1 MTSISEKNCA
11 GLTSSKPDNYN
22 HIGAY
27 RLWLQLVL
35 VFGWFCWCS
44 APAVAATVQVIPAE
58 QAEQVKQTMKVSLQ
72 PAQSSLYAKQ
82 QIGNKLLERGFYQD
96 SVAYFRALANQYR
109 QSGDFQG
116 EAHALFNLATAQRA
130 IGMYGRAARA
140 LEVASK
146 LVKNTDDSV
155 LEAHI
160 LSSLAATYLYAGKAL
175 KAKSLFVHAKT
186 KAVLIGDARL
196 EALILNDQGN
206 MHAFEKDF
214 DKALQAYELSRYLA
228 GKINQPLVAVRAQTN
243 AALVLYS
250 QQEFAECERYLLAAI
265 AHLQAEPDSY
275 EKSHAAVK
283 LAEIV
288 QKLLPHTQPLNQEL
302 ALNSVNTLKGALNV
316 ASQLNNHRLTSHAL
330 GVLAGIYTIAGQQ
343 QEALV
348 LNKKAIF
355 YAQQTDSPDLLY
367 KWEWQA
373 GKVQKSLGNLDEA
386 IQFYRFAKDSLQPI
400 RHELTQRNLGDSF
413 TFRETQGGVYIELAD
428 LLLQKSSA
436 LEDKKSVASYLLEA
450 RNTVELQKEAELQD
464 YFKDSCVVTA
474 DSRETSIDETIAD
487 NTAVIYPILL
497 PDRTELLVS
506 YSSGIER
513 YTVAKTDAEVTQQVR
528 DLRIKLEKRK
538 TRDYLPHAK
547 KLYDWLIAPMEADLQ
562 RRGIDTLVVV
572 SDQSLRTIPLSVL
585 HDGEGFLVTK
595 YAIATTPGLKLT
607 DPAPLQRD
615 NMKILLS
622 GLSEPVQGF
631 PALQHVQGELEEI
644 QDLYVGE
651 LLINRDF
658 VTSSLSNALQNTAYS
673 VTHIASHSV
682 FTGDV
687 DGSYIL
693 TYDDRITVDQ
703 LGQFAA
709 LSRNRDKPI
718 ELLTLSAC
726 QTAAGDDRAALGL
739 AGVAIKS
746 GARSALATLWAINDQ
761 ASAMLVT
768 EFYRQLQDKDLS
780 KAQALQRAQ
789 TKLMQN
795 VRYRHPGYWSPFLL
809 IGNWL

>member
-1 MTSISEKNCA
+1 MTSISENIC
-11 GLTSSKPDNYN
+11 TRRISSKRNQPRLAM
-22 HIGAY
+22 AY
-27 RLWLQLVL
+27 PYWLRLVL
-35 VFGWFCWCS
+35 ISGWIGWCFTPVLAAS
-44 APAVAATVQVIPAE
+44 AQPNTQALKVA
-58 QAEQVKQTMKVSLQ
+58 LQ
-72 PAQSSLYAKQ
+72 PEQSSLIAKQ
-82 QIGNKLLERGFYQD
+82 QIGDKLLERGFYQD
-96 SVAYFRALANQYR
+96 SVAYFRTLVNQYR
-109 QSGDFQG
+109 LNGDTLG
-116 EAHALFNLATAQRA
+116 EARALFNLASAQRA
-130 IGMYGRAARA
+130 IGMYGRAIRS
-140 LEVASK
+140 LEVASR
-146 LVKNTDDSV
+146 LVRYTDDRE

-160 LSSLAATYLYAGKAL
+160 ISSLAGSYLYAGKVA
-175 KAKSLFVHAKT
+175 KAKPLLVHAKT
-186 KAVLIGDARL
+186 KAVLLGNVRL

-206 MHAFEKDF
+206 MHAFEKRY
-214 DKALQAYELSRYLA
+214 KSALQAYELSRYLA
-228 GKINQPLVAVRAQTN
+228 EKINDLMLAVRAQTN

-250 QQEFAECERYLLAAI
+250 QQEFTECESYVISAFDT
-265 AHLQAEPDSY
+265 LQAEPDSY
-275 EKSHAAVK
+275 EKAYAAVK
-283 LAEIV
+283 LTEII
-288 QKLLPHTQPLNQEL
+288 QKLLPHTQPLNHEL
-302 ALNSVNTLKGALNV
+302 ARQSVDTLKGALTV
-316 ASQLNNHRLTSHAL
+316 GSQLNNSRMTSHAL
-330 GVLAGIYTIAGQQ
+330 GVLAGIYAVVGQP

-348 LNKKAIF
+348 LNEKAIF
-355 YAQQTDSPDLLY
+355 FAQQSDSPDLLY

-373 GKVQKSLGNLDEA
+373 GKVHKSLGNLDEA

-400 RHELTQRNLGDSF
+400 RHDLTQRNLGDSLSF
-413 TFRETQGGVYIELAD
+413 SETQGGVYLELAD

-436 LEDKKSVASYLLEA
+436 FDDKKSIANFLREA

-464 YFKDSCVVTA
+464 YFKDSCVVDT
-474 DSRETSIDETIAD
+474 DSRETLIDEAIAD

-513 YTVAKTDAEVTQQVR
+513 YTVAKTNAEVTQQVR

-538 TRDYLPHAK
+538 TRDYLPHSK
-547 KLYDWLIAPMEADLQ
+547 TLYSWLIAPMETDFSQ
-562 RRGIDTLVVV
+562 RGIDTLVLVA
-572 SDQSLRTIPLSVL
+572 DQSLRTIPLSVL
-585 HDGEGFLVTK
+585 HDGDRFLVNK
-595 YAIATTPGLKLT
+595 YAIATTPGLKMT
-607 DPAPLQRD
+607 DPAPLNRD
-615 NMKILLS
+615 NLKILLS

-631 PALQHVQGELEEI
+631 PALQYVQGELEEI

-651 LLINRDF
+651 LLMNRDF
-658 VTSSLSNALQNTAYS
+658 VTSSISNALQNTAYS

-703 LGQFAA
+703 LGQYAA
-709 LSRNRDKPI
+709 LSRSRDKPI

-761 ASAMLVT
+761 ASALLVT
-768 EFYRQLQDKDLS
+768 EFYRQLQNKELS
-780 KAQALQRAQ
+780 KAQALQQAQ

>member
-1 MTSISEKNCA
+1 MTPTSEKI
-11 GLTSSKPDNYN
+11 GTMPTTLKPVIN
-22 HIGAY
+22 HQGWAF
-27 RLWLQLVL
+27 RHWLHLVL
-35 VFGWFCWCS
+35 AFGWFCWGS
-44 APAVAATVQVIPAE
+44 VPAVAATVSPA
-58 QAEQVKQTMKVSLQ
+58 VQTMKVSLQ
-72 PAQSSLYAKQ
+72 SEQPSLNSKQ

-96 SVAYFRALANQYR
+96 SVAYFRTLANQYR
-109 QSGDFQG
+109 QAGDMLG
-116 EAHALFNLATAQRA
+116 EANTLFNLATAQRA
-130 IGMYGRAARA
+130 IGMYGRAARS

-146 LVKNTDDSV
+146 LAKNTDDRV

-160 LSSLAATYLYAGKAL
+160 LSSLAATYLYAGKTT
-175 KAKSLFVHAKT
+175 KAKPLFVHAKT
-186 KAVLIGDARL
+186 KAVLIGDKHL

-214 DKALQAYELSRYLA
+214 GKAMQAYELSRYLA
-228 GKINQPLVAVRAQTN
+228 GKINDSLVAVRAQTN

-250 QQEFAECERYLLAAI
+250 QQKFPECERYLVDAI
-265 AHLQAEPDSY
+265 EQLQAEPDTY
-275 EKSHAAVK
+275 EKSYAAVK
-283 LAEIV
+283 LAETV
-288 QKLLPHTQPLNQEL
+288 QKLLPHTQPMNQEL
-302 ALNSVNTLKGALNV
+302 ALSGVNILKGALNT

-330 GVLAGIYTIAGQQ
+330 GVLAGIYAIADQQ
-343 QEALV
+343 KEALV
-348 LNKKAIF
+348 LNEKAIF
-355 YAQQTDSPDLLY
+355 HAQQADSQDLLY

-373 GKVQKSLGNLDEA
+373 GQVQKSLGHLDEA

-400 RHELTQRNLGDSF
+400 RHELTQRNLGDSL
-413 TFRETQGGVYIELAD
+413 TFKETQGGVYLELAD
-428 LLLQKSSA
+428 LLLQKSSV
-436 LEDKKSVASYLLEA
+436 LEDKKSVADYLLEA

-464 YFKDSCVVTA
+464 YFKDSCVVNA
-474 DSRETSIDETIAD
+474 DSRETLIDEAIAD

-506 YSSGIER
+506 YSSGIQR
-513 YTVAKTDAEVTQQVR
+513 YTVARTEAEVTRQVR

-547 KLYDWLIAPMEADLQ
+547 ALYDWLIAPMEADFQ
-562 RRGIDTLVVV
+562 RRGINTLVVV
-572 SDQSLRTIPLSVL
+572 ADQSLRTIPLSVL
-585 HDGEGFLVTK
+585 YDGEGFLVNK

-607 DPAPLQRD
+607 DPTPLHRD

-631 PALQHVQGELEEI
+631 PALQYVQGELEEI

-651 LLINRDF
+651 LLMNRDF
-658 VTSSLSNALQNTAYS
+658 VTSSIKNALQNTTYS

-703 LGQFAA
+703 LGQYAA

-726 QTAAGDDRAALGL
+726 ETAAGDDRAALGL
-739 AGVAIKS
+739 AGVAVKS

-761 ASAMLVT
+761 ASALLVT
-768 EFYRQLQDKDLS
+768 EFYRQLQDKNLS

>member
-1 MTSISEKNCA
+1 
-11 GLTSSKPDNYN
+11 
-22 HIGAY
+22 
-27 RLWLQLVL
+27 
-35 VFGWFCWCS
+35 
-44 APAVAATVQVIPAE
+44 
-58 QAEQVKQTMKVSLQ
+58 MKVSLQ
-72 PAQSSLYAKQ
+72 PEQPSLDSKQ
-82 QIGNKLLERGFYQD
+82 QIGGELLERGFYRD
-96 SVAYFRALANQYR
+96 SVAYFRTLASQYR
-109 QSGDFQG
+109 QTGDELG
-116 EAHALFNLATAQRA
+116 EANALFNLATAQRA
-130 IGMYGRAARA
+130 IGMYGRAARS
-140 LEVASK
+140 LEVASN
-146 LVKNTDDSV
+146 LVKHSDDRA

-160 LSSLAATYLYAGKAL
+160 LSSLAGTYLYAGKAS
-175 KAKSLFVHAKT
+175 KAKPLFVHART
-186 KAVLIGDARL
+186 KAILLNDARL

-206 MHAFEKDF
+206 MHAFEKHYDQ
-214 DKALQAYELSRYLA
+214 ALQAYELSRYLA
-228 GKINQPLVAVRAQTN
+228 GKINEPLLEVRAQTN

-250 QQEFAECERYLLAAI
+250 QQQFAECERYVLTAVTQLLA
-265 AHLQAEPDSY
+265 ESDSF
-275 EKSHAAVK
+275 EKAYAAVK
-283 LAEIV
+283 LAEII
-288 QKLLPHTQPLNQEL
+288 QKLLSHTQPMNQEL
-302 ALNSVNTLKGALNV
+302 ALMGVNILKGALTV
-316 ASQLNNHRLTSHAL
+316 GSQLNNQRLLSHAL
-330 GVLAGIYTIAGQQ
+330 GVLAGLYDMADQPH
-343 QEALV
+343 EALV
-348 LNKKAIF
+348 LDEKAIF
-355 YAQQTDSPDLLY
+355 YAQQADSPDLLY

-373 GKVQKSLGNLDEA
+373 GKVQKSLGHLDEA
-386 IQFYRFAKDSLQPI
+386 IRFYRFAKDSLQPI

-413 TFRETQGGVYIELAD
+413 SFSETQGGVYLELAD

-436 LEDKKSVASYLLEA
+436 MDDKQSIANYLLEA

-464 YFKDSCVVTA
+464 YFKDSCVVNA
-474 DSRETSIDETIAD
+474 DSRETLIDEAIAN

-506 YSSGIER
+506 YSTGIER
-513 YTVAKTDAEVTQQVR
+513 YTVARTEAEVTQQVR
-528 DLRIKLEKRK
+528 ALRVKLEKLK
-538 TRDYLPHAK
+538 TRDYLPHSRT
-547 KLYDWLIAPMEADLQ
+547 LYDWLISPMEADFS
-562 RRGIDTLVVV
+562 RRGIDTLVIV

-585 HDGEGFLVTK
+585 HDGKEFLVNK
-595 YAIATTPGLKLT
+595 YAIATTPGLKMT
-607 DPAPLQRD
+607 DPAPLKRD
-615 NMKILLS
+615 HLTILLS
-622 GLSEPVQGF
+622 GLSESVQGF
-631 PALQHVQGELEEI
+631 PALQYVQGELEEI

-651 LLINRDF
+651 LLMNRDF
-658 VTSSLSNALQNTAYS
+658 VTSSISNALQNTAYS

-703 LGQFAA
+703 LGQYAA
-709 LSRNRDKPI
+709 LGRNRDKPI

-761 ASAMLVT
+761 ASALLVT

>member
-1 MTSISEKNCA
+1 MASISEKPRNQLSLKTP
-11 GLTSSKPDNYN
+11 GEDNSP
-22 HIGAY
+22 AY
-27 RLWLQLVL
+27 SDWRRLVL
-35 VFGWFCWCS
+35 ISAWFCWCV
-44 APAVAATVQVIPAE
+44 APAMANT
-58 QAEQVKQTMKVSLQ
+58 EQVALTEQSMPVMQVSLQ
-72 PAQSSLYAKQ
+72 TDQSSLEAKQ

-109 QSGDFQG
+109 QAGDLLG
-116 EAHALFNLATAQRA
+116 EANALFNLATAQRA
-130 IGMYGRAARA
+130 IGMYGRAARS

-146 LVKNTDDSV
+146 LVKNTNDRV

-160 LSSLAATYLYAGKAL
+160 LSSLAATYMYAGKAA
-175 KAKSLFVHAKT
+175 KAEPLFVNAKT
-186 KAVLIGDARL
+186 KAVLLGDERL

-206 MHAFEKDF
+206 MHAFEKNF
-214 DKALQAYELSRYLA
+214 SKALQAYELSHYLA
-228 GKINQPLVAVRAQTN
+228 AKINEPLIAIRAQTN
-243 AALVLYS
+243 AALVLYG
-250 QQEFAECERYLLAAI
+250 QQEFAKCEGYLVVALEQ
-265 AHLQAEPDSY
+265 LQAQPDSY
-275 EKSHAAVK
+275 EKSYAAVK
-283 LAEIV
+283 LAEIT
-288 QKLLPHTQPLNQEL
+288 QRLLPHTQPLNQEL
-302 ALNSVNTLKGALNV
+302 ALASVSVLKGALKT
-316 ASQLNNHRLTSHAL
+316 ASQLNNHRLTSHAF
-330 GVLAGIYTIAGQQ
+330 GVLGGIYAVAGQQ

-348 LNKKAIF
+348 LNQKAIF
-355 YAQQTDSPDLLY
+355 YAQQADSPDLLY
-367 KWEWQA
+367 KWQWQA
-373 GKVQKSLGNLDEA
+373 GKVQNSLGNLDEA

-413 TFRETQGGVYIELAD
+413 SFRETQGGVYLELAD
-428 LLLQKSSA
+428 LLLQKSSK
-436 LEDKKSVASYLLEA
+436 LDNKKSIADYLLEA

-464 YFKDSCVVTA
+464 YFKDSCVVNA
-474 DSRETSIDETIAD
+474 DSHETLIDETIAD

-513 YTVAKTDAEVTQQVR
+513 YTVAKTESQVTQQVR
-528 DLRIKLEKRK
+528 DLRVKLEKRK

-547 KLYDWLIAPMEADLQ
+547 TLYEWLMAPMEKDFQ
-562 RRGIDTLVVV
+562 RRGINTLVVV

-585 HDGEGFLVTK
+585 HDGKGFLVNK

-607 DPAPLQRD
+607 DPVPLHRD
-615 NMKILLS
+615 NLKVLLS
-622 GLSEPVQGF
+622 GLSVPVQGF
-631 PALQHVQGELEEI
+631 PALQYVQGELEEI

-651 LLINRDF
+651 LLMNRDF
-658 VTSSLSNALQNTAYS
+658 VTSSLSDALQNTAYS

-687 DGSYIL
+687 GGSYIL

-703 LGQFAA
+703 LGQYAA

-761 ASAMLVT
+761 ASALLVT
-768 EFYRQLQDKDLS
+768 EFYRQLQDKNLS

-809 IGNWL
+809 IGNWM